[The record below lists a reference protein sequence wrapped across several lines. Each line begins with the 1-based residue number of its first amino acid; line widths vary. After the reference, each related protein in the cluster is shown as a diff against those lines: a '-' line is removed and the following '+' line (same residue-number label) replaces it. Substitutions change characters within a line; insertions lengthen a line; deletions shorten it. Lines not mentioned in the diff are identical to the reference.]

1 MKILIIS
8 DGIFPF
14 SMGGSHRSIFELAS
28 ELTNM
33 SHSVTCLIPEIHHS
47 QKMSIHNVNNDEKIN
62 FKIIKIK
69 TYKNIFFRIVSFFW
83 TYKKAYSKI
92 SSDFDIINIH
102 FLPALLG
109 ASSIISKDKLIYSF
123 HGPWS
128 EEFSETLFGKFNF
141 NSKILKFLLQKN
153 LLNLISFI
161 LNKIEINA
169 LKNCNKFIV
178 NSNYM
183 KTKLKSLNS
192 KINIKKIFKIY
203 HGVNNEKFYPSQKD
217 LNRDNKKFKLLTI
230 RRLESRMGL
239 SELIHAIRIIKDISK
254 INIELTIGGQGNE
267 YINLKKL
274 VMKLKCDKQIK
285 LVGYIPEEEIRN
297 VIIASDLFILPSR
310 KLEGFGLVILE
321 SMACGTPV
329 LVSPYG
335 GQKEIIEKYD
345 NTLILDDIRPG
356 TIALKILDIIE
367 GKKLTSKFR
376 NDTINFVNSNFS
388 WKKHAT
394 DYEKIYAKYV

>member
-1 MKILIIS
+1 
-8 DGIFPF
+8 
-14 SMGGSHRSIFELAS
+14 
-28 ELTNM
+28 
-33 SHSVTCLIPEIHHS
+33 
-47 QKMSIHNVNNDEKIN
+47 
-62 FKIIKIK
+62 
-69 TYKNIFFRIVSFFW
+69 
-83 TYKKAYSKI
+83 
-92 SSDFDIINIH
+92 
-102 FLPALLG
+102 
-109 ASSIISKDKLIYSF
+109 
-123 HGPWS
+123 
-128 EEFSETLFGKFNF
+128 
-141 NSKILKFLLQKN
+141 
-153 LLNLISFI
+153 
-161 LNKIEINA
+161 
-169 LKNCNKFIV
+169 
-178 NSNYM
+178 
-183 KTKLKSLNS
+183 
-192 KINIKKIFKIY
+192 
-203 HGVNNEKFYPSQKD
+203 
-217 LNRDNKKFKLLTI
+217 
-230 RRLESRMGL
+230 MGL

-367 GKKLTSKFR
+367 GRKLTSKFR